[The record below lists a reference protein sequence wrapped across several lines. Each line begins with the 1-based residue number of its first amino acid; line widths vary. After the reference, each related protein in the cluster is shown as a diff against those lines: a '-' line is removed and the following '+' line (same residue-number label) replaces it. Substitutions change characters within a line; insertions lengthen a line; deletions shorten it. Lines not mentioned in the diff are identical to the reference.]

1 MVATHLFLIHKHM
14 HKRAKL
20 IANTHQGVQFDLSK
34 ILLKEFESQIGSNNF
49 LEYQDP

>member
-1 MVATHLFLIHKHM
+1 MVATHLFLIHKHT

-20 IANTHQGVQFDLSK
+20 IANTHQGGQIDSIK